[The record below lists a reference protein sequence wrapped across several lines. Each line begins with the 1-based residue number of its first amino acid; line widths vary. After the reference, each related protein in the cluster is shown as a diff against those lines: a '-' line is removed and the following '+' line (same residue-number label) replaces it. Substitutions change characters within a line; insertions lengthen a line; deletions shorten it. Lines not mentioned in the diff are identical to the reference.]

1 MILGKDGVE
10 RLPLPVGTSDWAT
23 FSRDSYCVD
32 KTLMIKELI
41 DTKTRVALF
50 TRLAAV
56 RGQGTNCRNRS
67 GCWRRRFTRTPGN
80 SPSS

>member
-1 MILGKDGVE
+1 MILGKDNIE

-41 DTKTRVALF
+41 DAKTRVALF
-50 TRLAAV
+50 TRP
-56 RGQGTNCRNRS
+56 
-67 GCWRRRFTRTPGN
+67 RRFGIADIEKIGLAYCKNRVELCR
-80 SPSS
+80 